1 MDVELVR
8 ARTKFSHEFALPRV
22 VSNELKYLALID
34 AYTKTGSATKS
45 PERIFVCALANSDEL
60 STSSPLTSKELQ
72 TARDI
77 IACPLSEKP
86 AASSTN
92 LANSPKLRLV
102 ESSRSQNSN
111 ESTDCPDDEFAA
123 ADALPSLWRT
133 TRSTF
138 AGCDVGDDVSAE
150 SITILTIFGNI
161 SSLYAAPSI
170 FALTGIFPDVS
181 LSLISYAPSAS
192 LTALN
197 LQLVLVP
204 TAEISDTLI
213 LDLTASRYADTCFIS
228 SSLRERSQ
236 VMTSATAQ
244 SERSRSQQ
252 PPFGA

>member
-1 MDVELVR
+1 MAVEFVR

-22 VSNELKYLALID
+22 VSNELRYLALID
-34 AYTKTGSATKS
+34 AYTNIGSATKS
-45 PERIFVCALANSDEL
+45 PERIFAFASVYSDGL
-60 STSSPLTSKELQ
+60 SVLSPSASKELQ
-72 TARDI
+72 TARDM
-77 IACPLSEKP
+77 IACPLRGNP

-102 ESSRSQNSN
+102 ESSPSQDSN
-111 ESTDCPDDEFAA
+111 DSTDCPDDELAA

-192 LTALN
+192 LTAVN

-213 LDLTASRYADTCFIS
+213 LDLTAPEEDSPSRTTFMNFPRNDFSFEPT
-228 SSLRERSQ
+228 
-236 VMTSATAQ
+236 Q
-244 SERSRSQQ
+244 S
-252 PPFGA
+252 

>member
-1 MDVELVR
+1 MFAGMAVEFVR
-8 ARTKFSHEFALPRV
+8 ARRKFSHEFALPRV

-34 AYTKTGSATKS
+34 AYTNTASATKA
-45 PERIFVCALANSDEL
+45 PERIFAFAAAYSDGL
-60 STSSPLTSKELQ
+60 NVSSPSASKELQ
-72 TARDI
+72 IARDI
-77 IACPLSEKP
+77 IACPLRGNP

-102 ESSRSQNSN
+102 EFSPSQDSN
-111 ESTDCPDDEFAA
+111 DSTDCPDELAA
-123 ADALPSLWRT
+123 ADALLSLWRT

-150 SITILTIFGNI
+150 SITFLIVFGNI

-192 LTALN
+192 LTAVN

-213 LDLTASRYADTCFIS
+213 LDLTAPEEDSPSRTTF
-228 SSLRERSQ
+228 
-236 VMTSATAQ
+236 MNF
-244 SERSRSQQ
+244 
-252 PPFGA
+252 P